1 MVLKFSTKVEINILV
16 LFKITFVNIKISKR
30 LSISLFFNFEKYFQ
44 SFFIL
49 QKGNYLALFSYA
61 LLKQST
67 KYLALHFMHNYF
79 LKISFYLH

>member
-30 LSISLFFNFEKYFQ
+30 LSISAFL
-44 SFFIL
+44 IL
-49 QKGNYLALFSYA
+49 KNIFKVSASYKKENYLALFSYV